1 MGLKLP
7 VKSFLKSQSRS
18 IDVETVYNYLAKLE
32 SAYILNRCSRQD
44 LQGREILKTQE
55 KFYLADNAFKHAV
68 LGYKH
73 DDISQTLENIV
84 YLELR
89 RRGYDVYVATATHHT
104 NFNWKI
110 DWFMKN
116 FPFID
121 EKRIICIHNKSL
133 LHVDVLVDD
142 CAENLIS
149 TNPLVDRVLLDRPW
163 NQGIHDDAYGIY
175 RVHNWEEIVE
185 QVDAIYKDNQYNA

>member
-1 MGLKLP
+1 MHKFTVALDCDEVLNNLIEKTLELYNEQHGTQLALDSFTDYDFYKCLP
-7 VKSFLKSQSRS
+7 FEDAEDLTAMFLKKELWDSLSPAPDSQWGVKKL
-18 IDVETVYNYLAKLE
+18 ID
-32 SAYILNRCSRQD
+32 S
-44 LQGREILKTQE
+44 
-55 KFYLADNAFKHAV
+55 
-68 LGYKH
+68 
-73 DDISQTLENIV
+73 
-84 YLELR
+84 
-89 RRGYDVYVATATHHT
+89 GYDVYVATATHHT

-163 NQGIHDDAYGIY
+163 NQSIHDDAYVIY
-175 RVHNWEEIVE
+175 RVHNWEEIVA
-185 QVDAIYKDNQYNA
+185 QIDALYKDNQRIY